1 MANYDTYSHT
11 TTTTT
16 TTTPTPPAAH
26 KTNCERK
33 FSEVKRAQCLDIVG
47 KKCSE
52 DRDKA
57 LIEASGNSYS
67 CYIVC

>member
-1 MANYDTYSHT
+1 MVYIQMANYDTHT
-11 TTTTT
+11 HTTTTT
-16 TTTPTPPAAH
+16 TTTPTPPAH

-33 FSEVKRAQCLDIVG
+33 CSEVKRAQCLDIVG

-57 LIEASGNSYS
+57 LIEASGDSY
-67 CYIVC
+67 CC